1 MNFLVGRLVSAR
13 RLMSCSVVFLLS
25 SLAACGSD
33 SPSPVSPPSAPSL
46 AVLDFS
52 NGPVT
57 ADVKSVR
64 GNGACITVRGGTLT
78 KGALTEIQPCTGSA
92 AQEFRFLSNGEV
104 RIGSDY
110 CLDDN
115 GGRGKSGDSVIVWPC
130 HGANNQKWS
139 TTATDEIKGIN
150 GLCLTAKGD
159 ASSGQVILLVS
170 CGGYDSQQ
178 WKVVARTTTTP
189 TPAPVASVGVT
200 LSAASL
206 TVGQTSQATAVLKDA
221 TGNVLSGRAVTWSS
235 SAPAV
240 ASVTAAGLVT
250 GVGAGTAT
258 ISAASEGQTG
268 AAAVTVTAVVSTP
281 PTPPAGSCSL
291 VTDWNARPTTAM
303 GRPAYLQPVREPDFG
318 TTLTRVTGDPGTTVA
333 NIGGTWGTLSGNAYA
348 KEPAWNADMSLLVL
362 RVMNGGT
369 SGWLYLDGSTYQPV
383 FRRTSI
389 PGTQELWHPTQ
400 PDIMV
405 FSEANGSV
413 GYWNVR
419 TQGIT
424 RVFTAPAG
432 YSSAT
437 LGQGEGNVSVD
448 GRWVV
453 VLAKRT
459 SDGHQVAYA
468 VDLMNGTKSG
478 DIDFPAF
485 GVSDADWAS
494 VSQLGGY
501 IVIHGVIDG
510 VGQRVKAWSRTTLQ
524 QTGYWPT
531 HPLGHFDLGVT
542 PAGREVAFGGDAGT
556 LNPTQMVTLD
566 LGSGAFTSVSRPT
579 TWDWH
584 ASTRNTKRPG
594 WGVVGTNNSTAFVL
608 SGEIYALKLDGSQ
621 AVERY
626 AHHRSVQTDYEAA
639 PFASPSWDG
648 KRIIFRSNWGNTSG
662 RPVGAYVIDT
672 RSMCP

>member
-1 MNFLVGRLVSAR
+1 M
-13 RLMSCSVVFLLS
+13 
-25 SLAACGSD
+25 
-33 SPSPVSPPSAPSL
+33 
-46 AVLDFS
+46 
-52 NGPVT
+52 
-57 ADVKSVR
+57 
-64 GNGACITVRGGTLT
+64 
-78 KGALTEIQPCTGSA
+78 
-92 AQEFRFLSNGEV
+92 
-104 RIGSDY
+104 
-110 CLDDN
+110 
-115 GGRGKSGDSVIVWPC
+115 
-130 HGANNQKWS
+130 
-139 TTATDEIKGIN
+139 
-150 GLCLTAKGD
+150 GD
-159 ASSGQVILLVS
+159 ASPGKLGLLVT
-170 CGGYDSQQ
+170 CGGFDSQQ
-178 WKVVARTTTTP
+178 WNIAARTAP
-189 TPAPVASVGVT
+189 APVPAPVASVSVGLNATSV
-200 LSAASL
+200 
-206 TVGQTSQATAVLKDA
+206 TVGETTQATATLRDAGGAVL
-221 TGNVLSGRAVTWSS
+221 TGRTVTWAS
-235 SAPAV
+235 SAPTV
-240 ASVTAAGLVT
+240 ASVSASGLVT
-250 GVGAGTAT
+250 ALTAGPAT
-258 ISAASEGQTG
+258 ITASSEGKSAG
-268 AAAVTVTAVVSTP
+268 AALTVTAVVTP
-281 PTPPAGSCSL
+281 PPASCSL

-303 GRPAYLQPVREPDFG
+303 ARPGYLQPVREPDFG
-318 TTLTRVTGDPGTTVA
+318 TTIIRVTGDPGTTVA
-333 NIGGTWGTLSGNAYA
+333 NVGGTWGTLAGNAYA

-362 RVMNGGT
+362 RVMSGGT
-369 SGWLYLDGSTYQPV
+369 AGWLYLDGTTYQPV

-389 PGTQELWHPTQ
+389 PGTQELWHPSQ

-432 YSSAT
+432 YSGAT
-437 LGQGEGNVSVD
+437 LGQGEGNVSGD

-468 VDLMNGTKSG
+468 VDLVNGTKSG

-485 GVSDADWAS
+485 GVSNADWAS
-494 VSQLGGY
+494 ISQLGGY

-556 LNPTQMVTLD
+556 LNATQMVTLD
-566 LGSGAFTSVSRPT
+566 LGNGGFASVSRAT

-594 WGVVGTNNSTAFVL
+594 WGVVGTNNRTSFVL
-608 SGEIYALKLDGSQ
+608 SGEIYALKMDGSQ

-626 AHHRSVQTDYEAA
+626 GRHRSTITDYETA

-672 RSMCP
+672 RCP